1 MKQVLLILLLIFAS
15 LLLTGCLPGNGKN
28 TENNPAGFLWG
39 IWHGWMAPISSI
51 IGLFKP
57 EIRIYEIANTGRWYD
72 FGFYLAVVG
81 GFGSI
86 SLGRRKKYRS

>member
-15 LLLTGCLPGNGKN
+15 LLLTGCLPGDGKN
-28 TENNPAGFLWG
+28 TEDNPAGFLWG

-51 IGLFKP
+51 VGLFKP
-57 EIRIYEIANTGRWYD
+57 EIRICEIANTARWYD

-81 GFGSI
+81 GFSSI

>member
-15 LLLTGCLPGNGKN
+15 LLLTGCLPGDGKN

-39 IWHGWMAPISSI
+39 IWHGWMAPISLI
-51 IGLFKP
+51 VGLFKP

-72 FGFYLAVVG
+72 FGFYLEVVG

-86 SLGRRKKYRS
+86 SLGRRKKSRS